1 LSPPITPQNIL
12 RHELIGLTLRV
23 TEATDPSVKGVKGAV
38 VDETKNTLKVL
49 AAGGSLVIPKNI
61 ATFRFNL
68 PNGVLVDVDGKR
80 LVARPESRLKTRV
93 RRW

>member
-1 LSPPITPQNIL
+1 MMAPITPQNIL
-12 RHELIGLTLRV
+12 RHELIGLTVRI
-23 TEATDPSVKGVKGAV
+23 TEATDPSVNGVRGKV
-38 VDETKNTLKVL
+38 VDETKNMLKILSPEKTLM
-49 AAGGSLVIPKNI
+49 IPKEI

-68 PNGVLVDVDGKR
+68 PSGIRVDVDGER

>member
-1 LSPPITPQNIL
+1 MMRITPQNIL
-12 RHELIGLTLRV
+12 RHELIGLTVRV
-23 TEATDPSVKGVKGAV
+23 TQATDPSFKGIRGTV
-38 VDETKNTLKVL
+38 VDETKNMLKIL
-49 AAGGSLVIPKNI
+49 GPEKALMIPKEI

-68 PNGVLVDVDGKR
+68 PSGIRVDVDGER

>member
-1 LSPPITPQNIL
+1 MTPITPQNIL
-12 RHELIGLTLRV
+12 RHELIGLTVRV
-23 TEATDPSVKGVKGAV
+23 TQAADPSVNGIRGTV
-38 VDETKNTLKVL
+38 VDETKNMLKILASERTLM
-49 AAGGSLVIPKNI
+49 IPKEI

-68 PNGVLVDVDGKR
+68 PSGIRVDVDGDR

>member
-1 LSPPITPQNIL
+1 MALITPQNIL
-12 RHELIGLTLRV
+12 RHELIGLAVRV
-23 TEATDPSVKGVKGAV
+23 TEATDPSVNGVRGTV
-38 VDETKNTLKVL
+38 VDETKNMLKIL
-49 AAGGSLVIPKNI
+49 TSEKTIMIPKQI

-68 PNGVLVDVDGKR
+68 PSGIRVDVDGQR

>member
-1 LSPPITPQNIL
+1 MALITPQNIL
-12 RHELIGLTLRV
+12 RHELIGLTIRV
-23 TEATDPSVKGVKGAV
+23 TEATDPSVKGIRGTV
-38 VDETKNTLKVL
+38 VDETKNMFKILSSEKTLMV
-49 AAGGSLVIPKNI
+49 PKEI

-68 PNGVLVDVDGKR
+68 PSGIRVDVDGER

>member
-1 LSPPITPQNIL
+1 MVPITPQNIL
-12 RHELIGLTLRV
+12 RHELIGLSVRV
-23 TEATDPSVKGVKGAV
+23 TEATDPSVNGIRGTV
-38 VDETKNTLKVL
+38 VDETKNMLEILTSEKTLM
-49 AAGGSLVIPKNI
+49 IPKEI

-68 PNGVLVDVDGKR
+68 PSGIRVDVDGER

>member
-1 LSPPITPQNIL
+1 M
-12 RHELIGLTLRV
+12 IGLTIRV
-23 TEATDPSVKGVKGAV
+23 TEATDPSVKGIRGTV
-38 VDETKNTLKVL
+38 VDETKNMLKILSSEKTLM
-49 AAGGSLVIPKNI
+49 IPKEI

-68 PNGVLVDVDGKR
+68 PSGIRVDVDGER

>member
-1 LSPPITPQNIL
+1 MAPITPQNIL
-12 RHELIGLTLRV
+12 RHELIGLAVRV
-23 TEATDPSVKGVKGAV
+23 TEATDPSVNGVRGTV
-38 VDETKNTLKVL
+38 VDETKNMLKIL
-49 AAGGSLVIPKNI
+49 TSEKTIMIPKEI

-68 PNGVLVDVDGKR
+68 PSGIRVDVDGQR